1 MACTDVAKV
10 KAKATA
16 INLIIIFLHV
26 ILRKGDFLEAIVNL
40 PLSSRRF
47 LVGRC
52 VAKNFIDAEATG

>member
-26 ILRKGDFLEAIVNL
+26 ILRKGDFLEATVHLTL
-40 PLSSRRF
+40 PTRRF